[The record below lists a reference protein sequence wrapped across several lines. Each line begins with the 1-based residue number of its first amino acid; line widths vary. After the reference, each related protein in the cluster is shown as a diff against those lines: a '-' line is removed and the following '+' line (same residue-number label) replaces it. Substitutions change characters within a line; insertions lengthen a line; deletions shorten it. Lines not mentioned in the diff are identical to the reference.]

1 MKQYLATLIEGKE
14 LSREDTHEIMVNIT
28 KQKYNEH
35 QISALLMGIQMHGV
49 TVNEL
54 KLSIL

>member
-54 KLSIL
+54 LGL